1 MCLIKYRLYQVV
13 RHIKGESITILNML
27 FIFFITIL
35 TFSNKINKTTME
47 LMGQTFLKLTFGSS
61 ENTYIMKSVT
71 LVEHLGELG
80 LDK

>member
-1 MCLIKYRLYQVV
+1 MCLVEYRLHQVV
-13 RHIKGESITILNML
+13 SHIKGESITILNML

-47 LMGQTFLKLTFGSS
+47 LMGQTFLKLAFGSS
-61 ENTYIMKSVT
+61 ENTYMKSVT